1 MGTVRQD
8 RMCTCEARLTLNEEI
23 VHIYA
28 GHLGPRDD
36 CHFALRTL
44 ASAKTVQL
52 PPIGIRA
59 THCS

>member
-1 MGTVRQD
+1 
-8 RMCTCEARLTLNEEI
+8 MCTCEARLTLNEEI